1 MVVEVGVVENLSV
14 NFVVVSAVIGV
25 VVGAVVVL
33 DLECSASVIERAIIV
48 HIRAHFKRCH

>member
-1 MVVEVGVVENLSV
+1 MENLSV
-14 NFVVVSAVIGV
+14 NFVVVSAVVGV

-48 HIRAHFKRCH
+48 HIRAPFKRCH